1 MGYHKSSRYVA
12 TAKIK
17 LQIGISILWIE
28 ILYKSM
34 IWNFRPKTSF
44 CRQHRQRSFW
54 YYNETETAFLYC
66 QFDCTLHAYYQV
78 KKFSPIFTEFLN
90 LICSSLAIFVFV
102 LPSESGEKMS
112 LCISVLLAL
121 TVFLLLISKLIPP
134 TSLDVPL
141 IGRFLI
147 FTMVLVTASIVAS
160 GTENII
166 F

>member
-1 MGYHKSSRYVA
+1 M
-12 TAKIK
+12 
-17 LQIGISILWIE
+17 
-28 ILYKSM
+28 
-34 IWNFRPKTSF
+34 
-44 CRQHRQRSFW
+44 
-54 YYNETETAFLYC
+54 YYNVSF
-66 QFDCTLHAYYQV
+66 
-78 KKFSPIFTEFLN
+78 
-90 LICSSLAIFVFV
+90 SLAIFVFV

-160 GTENII
+160 GNS
-166 F
+166 